1 MWVEKYRGKSAAW
14 WAANMNLVLD
24 GVTLTIPP
32 KPLSGRQKHAAQR
45 IGHMW
50 LQHGETA
57 RPEVHTF
64 NRYGVQLGT
73 KVPLWGGFTG
83 GGQFTLRLWTPRPKM
98 TKVEWESRVPDL
110 KRAVNTAEARASQQ
124 RTKKAKVWHDN
135 ERFLLCPA
143 TYQKHGLVQVRFPPN
158 SGDLNPIET
167 VWARLRKDL
176 AVREQEDLAAGR
188 TITVAQFRQRA
199 AQILNSYGC
208 AGPGESHSYLRKL
221 VRGMP
226 RRLEGCKA
234 NKYGRCGK

>member
-1 MWVEKYRGKSAAW
+1 MS
-14 WAANMNLVLD
+14 
-24 GVTLTIPP
+24 
-32 KPLSGRQKHAAQR
+32 SQS
-45 IGHMW
+45 
-50 LQHGETA
+50 

-64 NRYGVQLGT
+64 NQYGVQLGT
-73 KVPLWGGFTG
+73 KVPFWGGFTG

-110 KRAVNTAEARASQQ
+110 KRAVDTAEARAPQQ

-135 ERFLLCPA
+135 ERFLMCPA
-143 TYQKHGLVQVRFPPN
+143 TYQKHGLVQERFPPN

-188 TITVAQFRQRA
+188 TISVAQFRQRA

-208 AGPGESHSYLRKL
+208 AGLGESHSYLRKL

-234 NKYGRCGK
+234 NKYGRCGKLGPGLSRLAVALMNVRMEVNALGACTCNQDTENR